1 MPNWYSFSSGLH
13 WCHYIGSLHK
23 SVTSKIISVGFTFKG
38 EKLCSRKQVYVDVDI
53 FNTLQ
58 STNSPISVLN
68 ADVVTLSRASN
79 KLNTGFSVEGCHG
92 ILNFPLSSG
101 CWKAQQTLSTI
112 AQWGCFEIYILHI
125 KKIQQILTKLRV
137 DCVGDL
143 NFPIRRL
150 LP

>member
-79 KLNTGFSVEGCHG
+79 KLNTGSTVEGCHG
-92 ILNFPLSSG
+92 ILNFTLISG
-101 CWKAQQTLSTI
+101 C
-112 AQWGCFEIYILHI
+112 
-125 KKIQQILTKLRV
+125 
-137 DCVGDL
+137 
-143 NFPIRRL
+143 
-150 LP
+150 